1 MEPERSEESGE
12 MYSPDEQGEYTPE
25 EGSPHFSVQ
34 GLTDALTEIG
44 QEATEVQPP
53 AREYAML
60 LEVMMADHPGCPHTP
75 AFSWDA
81 GMVMHILKS
90 DPILRDLKHVQ
101 LDRLGMAYLFF
112 YNKQG

>member
-1 MEPERSEESGE
+1 MEPERSEEAGG
-12 MYSPDEQGEYTPE
+12 MYSPDEQGEYEPE
-25 EGSPHFSVQ
+25 EGAPCFSVQ

-44 QEATEVQPP
+44 QEVTKVQPP

-60 LEVMMADHPGCPHTP
+60 LEVMMVDHAGHLHPP
-75 AFSWDA
+75 AFSWNV

-101 LDRLGMAYLFF
+101 VDGPGMAYLFF
-112 YNKQG
+112 YDKQG